1 MESQLQLYQDYK
13 VAWRKIKRGIWNIPP
28 RTHNNLVSNVTDNID
43 TIIET
48 LMVRFIFN
56 SINHSNSTCKN
67 VLRVKLL
74 SVNFMFA
81 ANYQYLSFKFGLTE
95 ADWYTSLDHLLGKV
109 KNKIVLLHPQPVLCG
124 VLKELCAIRD
134 NTSLCD
140 IADKHDIVVLIN
152 DYVSIESMMSAIG
165 VLVMYLSPLSRCV
178 YMIYVCNYLFLL
190 CYICN
195 VVLSEP
201 SDMYE

>member
-1 MESQLQLYQDYK
+1 MS
-13 VAWRKIKRGIWNIPP
+13 NI
-28 RTHNNLVSNVTDNID
+28 TDNTD

-48 LMVRFIFN
+48 RTVRFIFN
-56 SINHSNSTCKN
+56 SINHSYSTCTN

-74 SVNFMFA
+74 SVNSKFA

-109 KNKIVLLHPQPVLCG
+109 KKKIALLHPQPVLFG

-140 IADKHDIVVLIN
+140 IADKHNIVVLIN
-152 DYVSIESMMSAIG
+152 D
-165 VLVMYLSPLSRCV
+165 
-178 YMIYVCNYLFLL
+178 
-190 CYICN
+190 ICIN
-195 VVLSEP
+195 
-201 SDMYE
+201 